1 MPDKDNNKHQTI
13 GQVLITTHVKKNP
26 VVTFAAGEHHSVPYN
41 DKHDNR
47 RQTMAQTTSKHTH
60 TTMQPQRHICATIHK
75 DKHYNRLQAMSNE
88 MQ

>member
-13 GQVLITTHVKKNP
+13 GQVLTTTHVKKNP

-60 TTMQPQRHICATIHK
+60 THNHATTTAHMR
-75 DKHYNRLQAMSNE
+75 NNTQGQTLQQTASNE
-88 MQ
+88 Q